1 MGLKNT
7 LVNKLLSHFVL
18 PMKAT
23 IRALLPDEIT
33 LETDET
39 EYTRE
44 LALLEMKECDYR
56 KEIEFLY
63 FFINERRQSSKGRGK
78 RKKKRKRKPELDPNS
93 LSEFKP
99 PNTVDEANSRIKSLK
114 LKVKELDRQKS
125 KLKADLDH
133 CQYSLY
139 RIRANRAVSA
149 ALLFQQKNLRS
160 LLRDIEE
167 NRSNFSRVEAL
178 FSERHKHA
186 CEAPHERELRQVK
199 DLKSIDETIL
209 KTQRLLTRCRL
220 ENTFIAI
227 SRPVP
232 ILEELLPELIAAR
245 AYLTVF
251 LEIDIAPT
259 DRKEGV
265 SRIAQKLTIASNEKL
280 SAMAEF
286 IRAEAEKQKQEDES
300 QNSDCEAEIEPDS
313 VPEDLQK
320 SLEDLELA
328 LTDLYGEI
336 RKAKEQKRTWEE
348 RSQACLDQDNV
359 DLFYDCEFRLAGIC
373 ESIASL
379 TETLVQAL
387 ISGQHLF
394 KPCRDPH
401 NG

>member
-1 MGLKNT
+1 MSLKDT

-33 LETDET
+33 LEKDEA
-39 EYTRE
+39 ENTRE

-133 CQYSLY
+133 CRHSLY
-139 RIRANRAVSA
+139 RIRANRADSA
-149 ALLFQQKNLRS
+149 ALLYQQKNLRS
-160 LLRDIEE
+160 LLKDIEE
-167 NRSNFSRVEAL
+167 SRSNFSRVEAL
-178 FSERHKHA
+178 FIERHKQA

-220 ENTFIAI
+220 DKTLIAI

-232 ILEELLPELIAAR
+232 ILEELLPELISAR

-251 LEIDIAPT
+251 LEIDIAPA

-286 IRAEAEKQKQEDES
+286 LRAEEES
-300 QNSDCEAEIEPDS
+300 QNSDCEAEMEPDS
-313 VPEDLQK
+313 LSEDLQK

-336 RKAKEQKRTWEE
+336 RKAIEQKRTWEE
-348 RSQACLDQDNV
+348 RSQACLDRDNV
-359 DLFYDCEFRLAGIC
+359 DGFSDCEFRLAGVC

-394 KPCRDPH
+394 KRKREPQVS
-401 NG
+401 